1 MSSKGTQI
9 KDIKDQKFLS
19 KIVSVFYLQ
28 DAGSVRI
35 PYQTTRNYRLI
46 LTLLLSALFQRYG
59 IAFAVVL
66 TLQII
71 IQLFFDIKN
80 LIRKRASGST
90 ERYNERS
97 LILIEL
103 VCLFE
108 SVIFL
113 LVGIMGF
120 SDNREIGTWS
130 NLLLVLLVIWMTLSI
145 CHSIFALCMK
155 TSLEFYIPDV

>member
-46 LTLLLSALFQRYG
+46 LTLLVSALFQRYG

-90 ERYNERS
+90 ERS